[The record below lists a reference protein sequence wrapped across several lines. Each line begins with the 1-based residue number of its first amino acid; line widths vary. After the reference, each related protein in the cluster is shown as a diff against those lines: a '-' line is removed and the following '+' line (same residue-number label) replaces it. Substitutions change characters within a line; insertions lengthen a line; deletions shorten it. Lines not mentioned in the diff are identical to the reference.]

1 VFIRHIMPPDPSFGL
16 SPIHVFV
23 QIMLSGVVGALFGAW
38 THNIRVHRGTTIGT
52 CIGGL
57 LTAGACVPARPN
69 HAYDCVELT

>member
-1 VFIRHIMPPDPSFGL
+1 MPPHPSFGL

-23 QIMLSGVVGALFGAW
+23 QITLSGVVGAFFGAW

-57 LTAGACVPARPN
+57 LTAGAAFLPGRTMHTIA
-69 HAYDCVELT
+69 LG